1 MDSDQKLKRDER
13 TLAVENAGYG
23 WALNFILFALLI
35 DIAFR
40 GFFMKEAAWDLMGLV
55 IATGLICPIYK
66 FRNKSQGLPS
76 RKTMLFR
83 FAGVLV
89 AVAVAALIAATQL
102 ARVLAN

>member
-13 TLAVENAGYG
+13 KVALENAGYG

-35 DIAFR
+35 DIACR
-40 GFFMKEAAWDLMGLV
+40 GFFYGEAAWDLMGLV
-55 IATGLICPIYK
+55 IVTGLICPIYK
-66 FRNKSQGLPS
+66 YRNKKQGLPS

-89 AVAVAALIAATQL
+89 AVVVAAIIAVTQL
-102 ARVLAN
+102 ARVLAS